1 MVPTQRKCRWSVAF
15 VVAVL
20 LVCTGEVTAAEGERK
35 ATEEAQAAQPEK
47 ETFTKA
53 DAPRKV
59 SITGRKLTLDT
70 PYGYD
75 KPENSER
82 LYPIV
87 VNGCWG
93 EGWAFTGKI
102 RAQYPAFF
110 LEYQK
115 RNEADGEAL
124 SDILDAA
131 IAQGNRIDLN
141 RIYLTGFSAGG
152 SGSYK
157 LVRGFLKKGKLF
169 AAINRVAGQS
179 EAVLPDKAVALTSI
193 WLHIGT
199 KDRVVRVRI
208 TRQAYENLKSH
219 PLNKDAVETVKT
231 DEDVIGYKRVTKTLT
246 KRGIEIVKYSVCE
259 GMDHDPKPVY
269 KDPEVFKWMFAQSLE
284 KRRPR
289 PVERSESESEKTQR

>member
-1 MVPTQRKCRWSVAF
+1 MVA
-15 VVAVL
+15 ALL
-20 LVCTGEVTAAEGERK
+20 LVCTGGLKTAEGEQK
-35 ATEEAQAAQPEK
+35 VTDDAKGDQPEK
-47 ETFTKA
+47 ETSTQA

-59 SITGRKLTLDT
+59 DIAGKQRSLST

-75 KPENSER
+75 KPENSKR

-87 VNGCWG
+87 VNGRWG
-93 EGWAFTGKI
+93 EGWAFTDEI

-115 RNEADGEAL
+115 NSEADGEAL

-131 IAQGNRIDLN
+131 IAQGRRIDPN
-141 RIYLTGFSAGG
+141 RVYLTGFSAGG

-179 EAVLPDKAVALTSI
+179 ETILPDEAVAATSI

-199 KDRVVRVRI
+199 KDTPLRVKV
-208 TRQAYENLKSH
+208 TREAYNNLKDH
-219 PLNKDAVETVKT
+219 PLNKGATETTVT
-231 DEDVIGYKRVTKTLT
+231 DEDVIGFKRVTKTLT
-246 KRGIEIVKYSVCE
+246 KDGIEIVKYSVCE
-259 GMDHDPKPVY
+259 GMGHDPKPVY
-269 KDPEVFKWMFAQSLE
+269 KDTEVFKWMFAQSLE
-284 KRRPR
+284 NRKEQPK
-289 PVERSESESEKTQR
+289 KTKD